1 MFVKNANAFVGF
13 AVSLLAAFS
22 TFGKEVFPASDLVF
36 FESKVRPL
44 LIERCYKCHSHK
56 AKKLKGDLYLD
67 SRKGT
72 LHGGETGP
80 AVKPG
85 DLSGSL
91 LIEAIRYR
99 DPDLQ
104 MPPKTKL
111 SASEIETLERWV
123 SMGAPW
129 PDEPE
134 PTGGKVEKEFDLA
147 GRKASHWSW
156 KPVVEP
162 ALPQVKDGT
171 WGKLPIDRFIL
182 SRLENSGLTPAGPA
196 DRRTLIRRA
205 TFDLRGMPPTPEEVN
220 AFVEDD
226 SENAF
231 EQVVDR
237 LLDSSEFGEKWARH
251 WMDLFRYAE
260 SRGHEFDANAANAF
274 RYRDYLIRA
283 LNADV
288 PYDQFVTEHVA
299 GDLLEKPRLHP
310 ETGANESILATGF
323 WFLGEWIHSPVDTR
337 QDEADRFDN
346 MIGVFSKS
354 FLGLTVAC
362 ARCHDHKFDAISTKD
377 FYAIQG
383 YLQSSGYRQARYETM
398 DHNGRIARELDQLE
412 RSSELGKKLGASLGG
427 GSTDL
432 AQYILAAGRILRGDV
447 DSEKDV
453 LVKSDPA
460 STDPIVFADFEDGT
474 YGKWLSSGTA
484 FGKGPVTLE
493 TKASYQGDIRHR
505 GKFFVNSHNVRLSG
519 KTPSS
524 GLADDQ
530 LGSLTS
536 PRFRIERDFITFLV
550 GGGAYQKET
559 CVNLLVDGKVVLS
572 ATGRSNNTMLE
583 NSWDVRRWRGAEAR
597 VQVVDQRKG
606 GWGNIGLDHIVFTN
620 EKMAGTTKLVANVG
634 FDDASVA
641 FVAKTEKLN
650 RNKLLAWSKAFAQA
664 KSNRAD
670 PLAPLASVFANEKPN
685 WNPLR
690 SANANLESRRS
701 KFLESFGK
709 LELAVDYGNLAHG
722 LFMQDGVTFGQRVKL
737 PGDLLLDGEGGIAGI
752 ARWGMARRESVWRG
766 LRIVDSAKDAGSL
779 GFTRAGITL
788 RSPTFTNTHGDAHY
802 LVRGK
807 GKAVAVVDSHR
818 LIQGPLHGNM
828 AIDVG
833 RPGELTWVTQDLDKR
848 GQTYLGHRLHVEFT
862 PTDANDFE
870 VLMIDLSNDS
880 GARGE
885 VLNFLK
891 NPPNALV
898 LGADG
903 FGEAPSREQLA
914 ALLSNNLKSV
924 AGKLGNPFGNKP
936 ADFEQ
941 AYLADWLVRNK
952 GLTGLDGAKNVSDE
966 FLSGHKELVSRIKR
980 DSRTAMA
987 MLDGSPDDEYVFL
1000 RGNHRSLGDE
1010 VPRRFL
1016 EALGGVE
1023 RPAPEAGS
1031 GRLELARQ
1039 ITDPKRNP
1047 FVSRVL
1053 VNRLWHHL
1061 FGRGIVP
1068 STDDFGV
1075 LGQRPTHPDLLDHLA
1090 GRLVDNKWSVKAMI
1104 KEIIISRTYQMCS
1117 EAKGP
1122 GESKDPSNALW
1133 HRANLRR
1140 LQSESIRDAL
1150 LFVSGRLDEKMYG
1163 KSVATYLTAFMEGR
1177 GRPGAGPLDGNG
1189 RRSVYVSVRRNFLSP
1204 FMLAFDTPSP
1214 FNAVGRRTNS
1224 NVPSQALI
1232 LMNDPFV
1239 VGQATLWGKKIIS
1252 QFSDVRE
1259 RISFLYES
1267 AFARPPSEFEMNASR
1282 AFIVEQAKLH
1292 GVAEDHELPWKDLA
1306 HAIINTKE
1314 FIFLN

>member
-1 MFVKNANAFVGF
+1 MKFVVINFFGVAVFAFQPLF
-13 AVSLLAAFS
+13 ADPIA
-22 TFGKEVFPASDLVF
+22 F
-36 FESKVRPL
+36 FETKVRPL
-44 LIERCYKCHSHK
+44 LINRCYDCHSHQ
-56 AKKLKGDLYLD
+56 AKKLKGALYLD
-67 SRKGT
+67 SLKGA
-72 LHGGETGP
+72 LEGGDIGP

-104 MPPKTKL
+104 MPPKSKL
-111 SASEIETLERWV
+111 SSSEIEILEKWV
-123 SMGAPW
+123 SSGAHW
-129 PDEPE
+129 PKEPE
-134 PTGGKVEKEFDLA
+134 PTGGTTKKIFDLA
-147 GRKASHWSW
+147 GRKASHWAW
-156 KPVVEP
+156 KPVLEP
-162 ALPQVKDGT
+162 NLPQVKDEA

-182 SRLENSGLTPAGPA
+182 ARLEKSELNPAVST
-196 DRRTLIRRA
+196 DRRTLIRRV
-205 TFDLRGMPPTPEEVN
+205 TYDLRGMPPTPEEVN
-220 AFVEDD
+220 SFVEDG
-226 SENAF
+226 SGNAF
-231 EQVVDR
+231 EKVVDR

-260 SRGHEFDANAANAF
+260 SRGHEFDANTPNAF

-288 PYDQFVTEHVA
+288 PYDQFVTEHIA
-299 GDLLEKPRLHP
+299 GDLLAKPRLNP
-310 ETGANESILATGF
+310 DTGANESVLATGF

-377 FYAIQG
+377 FYALQG
-383 YLQSSGYRQARYETM
+383 YLQSSGYRQARYESM
-398 DHNGRIARELDQLE
+398 EHNGRIARDLDVLE
-412 RSSELGKKLGASLGG
+412 RSSELGKKLGEFIVLG
-427 GSTDL
+427 SVD
-432 AQYILAAGRILRGDV
+432 AAKYMLAAGRILRGDF
-447 DSEKDV
+447 DSKKDV
-453 LVKSDPA
+453 LVKSEPDSA
-460 STDPIVFADFEDGT
+460 GPIVFADFEDGT
-474 YGKWLSSGTA
+474 YGKWLSTGTA

-493 TKASYQGDIRHR
+493 TKAEYQKDVRPH

-524 GLADDQ
+524 GSADDQ

-550 GGGAYQKET
+550 GGGAYKKET

-572 ATGRSNNTMLE
+572 ATGRSNNTMTE
-583 NSWDVRRWRGAEAR
+583 TSWDVRRWRGSEAR
-597 VQVVDQRKG
+597 IQVVDKRKG
-606 GWGNIGLDHIVFTN
+606 GWGNIGLDHIVFTD
-620 EKMAGTTKLVANVG
+620 KKGNVPASNQATAE
-634 FDDASVA
+634 FDNASVIS
-641 FVAKTEKLN
+641 FAKTEKLN
-650 RNKLLAWSKAFAQA
+650 EKKLLAWSKAFAQA
-664 KSNRAD
+664 KSNRTD
-670 PLAPLASVFANEKPN
+670 PLAPLVAVFGNEKPN
-685 WNPLR
+685 WNLLR
-690 SANANLESRRS
+690 SANADLELRRG
-701 KFLESFGK
+701 KYLDALEK
-709 LELAVDYGNLAHG
+709 LELAVVYGNLAPG
-722 LFMQDGVTFGQRVKL
+722 LFMQDGVTFGQRPKL
-737 PGDLLLDGEGGIAGI
+737 PGDLLLDAEGALIGV
-752 ARWGMARRESVWRG
+752 ARWGMARREPVWRG

-788 RSPTFTNTHGDAHY
+788 RSPTFTNTNGDAHY

-807 GKAVAVVDSHR
+807 GKAIAAVDSHR
-818 LIQGPLHGNM
+818 LIQGPLHRNM

-833 RPGELTWVTQDLDKR
+833 RSGELTWVTQDLDKR

-862 PTDANDFE
+862 PTDGNDFE

-898 LGADG
+898 QGADG
-903 FGEAPSREQLA
+903 FGETSTREQLA
-914 ALLSNNLKSV
+914 TFVSNRLQGV
-924 AGKLGNPFGNKP
+924 AEKFGNPFGNKP
-936 ADFEQ
+936 ADLEQ
-941 AYLADWLVRNK
+941 AYIADWLVRNK
-952 GLTGLDGAKNVSDE
+952 GLMGLDEAKNVSDE
-966 FLSGHKELVSRIKR
+966 FLSGHKQLVSRIKR
-980 DSRTAMA
+980 DSRIAMA
-987 MLDGSPDDEYVFL
+987 MLDGSSDDEYVFL
-1000 RGNHRSLGDE
+1000 RGNHRTRGDS

-1016 EALGGVE
+1016 EALGGLDQ
-1023 RPAPEAGS
+1023 PAPEVGS

-1039 ITDPKRNP
+1039 IIDPKRNP

-1075 LGQRPTHPDLLDHLA
+1075 LGQRPTHPELLDHLA
-1090 GRLVDNKWSVKAMI
+1090 GRFVANNWSVKETI
-1104 KEIIISRTYQMCS
+1104 KQIIMSRTYRMSS

-1122 GESKDPSNALW
+1122 GEAKDPANDLW

-1140 LQSESIRDAL
+1140 LQAESIRDAL
-1150 LFVSGRLDEKMYG
+1150 LFVSGRLDPKMFG
-1163 KSVATYLTAFMEGR
+1163 NSVPTYLTAFMEGR
-1177 GRPGAGPLDGNG
+1177 GRPGKGPLDGNG
-1189 RRSVYVSVRRNFLSP
+1189 RRSIYLSVRRNFLSP

-1224 NVPSQALI
+1224 NVPSQGLI

-1239 VGQATLWGKKIIS
+1239 IGQAALWGKKLLK
-1252 QFSDVRE
+1252 QFTHSE
-1259 RISFLYES
+1259 QRIQSLYES
-1267 AFARPPSEFEMNASR
+1267 AFSRPPSEFEMEVSH
-1282 AFIVEQAKLH
+1282 AFVLEQAKLH
-1292 GVAEDHELPWKDLA
+1292 GVAKDHELPWKDLA

>member
-1 MFVKNANAFVGF
+1 MIGKKSLWIASSLFL
-13 AVSLLAAFS
+13 VSSPFLYGDELA
-22 TFGKEVFPASDLVF
+22 F

-44 LIERCYKCHSHK
+44 LIERCHECHSHK

-67 SRKGT
+67 SRKGV
-72 LHGGETGP
+72 LRGGDIGP
-80 AVKPG
+80 SVMPG
-85 DLSGSL
+85 NPAGSL
-91 LIEAIRYR
+91 LIEAIHYR

-111 SASEIETLERWV
+111 SSTEIEILEKWV
-123 SMGAPW
+123 LSGAHW
-129 PDEPE
+129 PKEPE
-134 PTGGKVEKEFDLA
+134 PTGGTAKKIFDLA
-147 GRKASHWSW
+147 GRKASHWAW
-156 KPVVEP
+156 KPVLEP
-162 ALPQVKDGT
+162 NLPQVKDAN

-182 SRLENSGLTPAGPA
+182 ARLEKSGLNPAVST
-196 DRRTLIRRA
+196 DRRTLIRRV
-205 TFDLRGMPPTPEEVN
+205 TYDLRGMPPTPEEVN
-220 AFVEDD
+220 TFVEDG
-226 SENAF
+226 SGNAF
-231 EQVVDR
+231 EKVVDR
-237 LLDSSEFGEKWARH
+237 LLESTEFGEKWARH

-260 SRGHEFDANAANAF
+260 SRGHEFDANTPNAF

-299 GDLLEKPRLHP
+299 GDLLEEPRSHP
-310 ETGANESILATGF
+310 DTGANESILATGF

-377 FYAIQG
+377 FYALQG
-383 YLQSSGYRQARYETM
+383 YLQSSGYRQARYESM
-398 DHNGRIARELDQLE
+398 DQNGQVARELDQLE
-412 RSSELGKKLGASLGG
+412 RSSKLGKKLGASLSA
-427 GSTDL
+427 GSADL
-432 AQYILAAGRILRGDV
+432 AKYMLAAGRILRGDF

-453 LVKSDPA
+453 LVKSDPDSA
-460 STDPIVFADFEDGT
+460 GPIVFADFEDGT
-474 YGKWLSSGTA
+474 YGKWLSTGTA

-493 TKASYQGDIRHR
+493 TKAEYQKDVRPH
-505 GKFFVNSHNVRLSG
+505 GKFFVNSHNVRRSG

-524 GLADDQ
+524 GSADDQ

-550 GGGAYQKET
+550 GGGAYKKET

-572 ATGRSNNTMLE
+572 ATGRSNNTMTE
-583 NSWDVRRWRGAEAR
+583 TSWDVRRWRGSEAR
-597 VQVVDQRKG
+597 IQVVDKRKG

-620 EKMAGTTKLVANVG
+620 EKGNVPANNQAIAE
-634 FDDASVA
+634 FDNASVIS
-641 FVAKTEKLN
+641 FAKAGKLN
-650 RNKLLAWSKAFAQA
+650 EKSLLAWVKAFAQA
-664 KSNRAD
+664 KANRSD
-670 PLAPLASVFANEKPN
+670 PLAHVSAVFVNENPD
-685 WNPLR
+685 WNILR
-690 SANANLESRRS
+690 SEVRNLEERRKKYS
-701 KFLESFGK
+701 EALEK
-709 LELAVDYGNLAHG
+709 LELAVDYATLSPGF
-722 LFMQDGVTFGQRVKL
+722 FMQDGVAFGQRVKL
-737 PGDLLLDGEGGIAGI
+737 PGDLLLDAEGGLAGV
-752 ARWGMARRESVWRG
+752 ARWGMARREPVWRG

-788 RSPTFTNTHGDAHY
+788 RSPTFTNTNGDAHY

-807 GKAVAVVDSHR
+807 GKAIAAVDSHR
-818 LIQGPLHGNM
+818 LIQGPLHRNM

-862 PTDANDFE
+862 PTDGNDFE
-870 VLMIDLSNDS
+870 VLMIDLSNDA

-898 LGADG
+898 HGMDGLG
-903 FGEAPSREQLA
+903 ETTSREQLA
-914 ALLSNNLKSV
+914 NLASNNFKSI
-924 AGKLGNPFGNKP
+924 ATKLGNPFGNKP
-936 ADFEQ
+936 ADLEQ
-941 AYLADWLVRNK
+941 AYIADWLVRNK
-952 GLTGLDGAKNVSDE
+952 GLLGVEEAKNVSDE

-987 MLDGSPDDEYVFL
+987 MLDGSPDNEYVFL
-1000 RGNHRSLGDE
+1000 RGNHRSRGDE

-1016 EALGGVE
+1016 EALGGLE
-1023 RPAPEAGS
+1023 RPASERGS
-1031 GRLELARQ
+1031 GRLELANQ

-1047 FVSRVL
+1047 YVSRVL

-1075 LGQRPTHPDLLDHLA
+1075 LGQQPTHPDLLDHLA
-1090 GRLVDNKWSVKAMI
+1090 VRLVANKWSVKSMI
-1104 KEIIISRTYQMCS
+1104 KEIIMSRTYQMSS
-1117 EAKGP
+1117 EAKGI
-1122 GESKDPSNALW
+1122 GEAKDPANTLW

-1150 LFVSGRLDEKMYG
+1150 LFVSGRLDPKMYG
-1163 KSVATYLTAFMEGR
+1163 NSVPTYLTAFMEGR
-1177 GRPGAGPLDGNG
+1177 GRPGKGPLDGNG
-1189 RRSVYVSVRRNFLSP
+1189 RRSVYLSVRRNFLSP

-1224 NVPSQALI
+1224 NVPSQGLI

-1239 VGQATLWGKKIIS
+1239 IDQAALWGKKLLK
-1252 QFSDVRE
+1252 QFTDPDQ
-1259 RISFLYES
+1259 RIQNLYES
-1267 AFARPPSEFEMNASR
+1267 AFSRPPSEFEMEVSH
-1282 AFIVEQAKLH
+1282 AFVLEQAKLH
-1292 GVAEDHELPWKDLA
+1292 GVANDHELPWKDLA
-1306 HAIINTKE
+1306 HAIINAKE